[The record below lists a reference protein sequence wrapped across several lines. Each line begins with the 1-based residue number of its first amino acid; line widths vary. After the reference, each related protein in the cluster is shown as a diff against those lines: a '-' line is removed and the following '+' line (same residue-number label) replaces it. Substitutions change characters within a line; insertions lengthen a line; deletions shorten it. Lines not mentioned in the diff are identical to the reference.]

1 MRAINMLSLSR
12 GRSLVASV
20 LIGAHERFCDPRL
33 ICPMRFVAWTAWLL
47 ALWMVMAHDGP

>member
-1 MRAINMLSLSR
+1 MHAMFYLSR